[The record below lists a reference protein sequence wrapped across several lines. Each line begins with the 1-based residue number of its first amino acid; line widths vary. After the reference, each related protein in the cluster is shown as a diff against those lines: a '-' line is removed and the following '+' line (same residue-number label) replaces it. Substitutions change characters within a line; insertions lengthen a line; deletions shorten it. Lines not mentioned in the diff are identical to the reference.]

1 MVAAVAFDFKD
12 TLAYVSADGP
22 SIMDIASARGF
33 VIVEKQEATRLISD
47 SSSQQA
53 FEDEVRRARRQTL
66 RRAGATDAE
75 IDDMLAEAEGGRDQL
90 RMELFPEVAD
100 VLEDLRAAGV
110 LLAICSNWD
119 WHLDRQL
126 AKLGIAE
133 LFAAVIC
140 SARCGYWK
148 PHPEIFAIAARSLR
162 LQPPE
167 ILFVGDNYRNDIQ
180 PALLAGMRA
189 LHVHRA
195 PCGSGCGRSGES
207 LKSVTAHLT

>member
-1 MVAAVAFDFKD
+1 M
-12 TLAYVSADGP
+12 
-22 SIMDIASARGF
+22 
-33 VIVEKQEATRLISD
+33 
-47 SSSQQA
+47 
-53 FEDEVRRARRQTL
+53 
-66 RRAGATDAE
+66 
-75 IDDMLAEAEGGRDQL
+75 
-90 RMELFPEVAD
+90 
-100 VLEDLRAAGV
+100 LEDLRAAGV

-126 AKLGIAE
+126 AELGIAE

-148 PHPEIFAIAARSLR
+148 PHPEIFAMTARSLR
-162 LQPPE
+162 VQSSE

-195 PCGSGCGRSGES
+195 ACNSGCGRSGES
-207 LKSVTAHLT
+207 LRSVTAHLT